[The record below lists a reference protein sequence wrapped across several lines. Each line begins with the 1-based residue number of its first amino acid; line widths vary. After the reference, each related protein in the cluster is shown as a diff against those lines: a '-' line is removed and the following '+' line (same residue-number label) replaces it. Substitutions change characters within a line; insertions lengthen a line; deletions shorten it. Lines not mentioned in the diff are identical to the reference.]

1 MRRVR
6 FQKWVCTIEKSHYD
20 NGRVALTLYQKDE
33 MIADATVNIPA
44 VKLGPNEVCIREE
57 RGYEGMVQALVDAG
71 AVISLGRT
79 VKSGFVDYPVCEL
92 QGSLRERGR

>member
-6 FQKWVCTIEKSHYD
+6 FQKWVCTIEKSHYG
-20 NGRVALTLYQKDE
+20 NGRVALTLFQKE
-33 MIADATVNIPA
+33 EEIADATVNIPG
-44 VKLGPNEVCIREE
+44 VKLDKNEVCIREE

-71 AVISLGRT
+71 AVAPTGKT

-92 QGSLRERGR
+92 QGSLRER